1 MRSDGTQPRADGSAF
16 VDSIVYLIAL
26 FSFLLADHW
35 LAAPVVRV
43 GGYVLQRI
51 G

>member
-1 MRSDGTQPRADGSAF
+1 MSAF
-16 VDSIVYLIAL
+16 GYSIVYLIAL

-35 LAAPVVRV
+35 LVAPVVRV